1 MGTWSALS
9 APPLPPRLHKT
20 CRKIFNIQTSHAVSA
35 GKLGWV
41 WVMLKDGFGLRQSI
55 SISCFVSK
63 INETGGK
70 RAAHNLGKND
80 TAREHSIN

>member
-1 MGTWSALS
+1 M
-9 APPLPPRLHKT
+9 
-20 CRKIFNIQTSHAVSA
+20 SA
-35 GKLGWV
+35 GNLGWV
-41 WVMLKDGFGLRQSI
+41 WVMLRDGFGLRQSI

-70 RAAHNLGKND
+70 RAALNPGKND